1 MRSGMLFRAMAV
13 DADGGGCNRH
23 NLVDGSA
30 DGGDKQVVDQNE
42 GGGQKNA
49 LAQILGVEV
58 PHGQSIDG
66 NADDKENAVIAL
78 PQKGAHDRHNQGQHD
93 GDDPRDVPVLILV
106 HIADVAYHAH
116 DVESQGGGASQHS
129 VGDAGHGGGNG
140 VGHKDLGGG
149 LHLIG
154 DEGDDNGHDADDLTN
169 DLKWLHE
176 NNSL

>member
-13 DADGGGCNRH
+13 DADGGGGNCH
-23 NLVDGSA
+23 DLVDGSA
-30 DGGDKQVVDQNE
+30 DGGNKQVIDQNE
-42 GGGQKNA
+42 GRGQKNA

-58 PHGQSIDG
+58 SHGQGIDG

-78 PQKGAHDRHNQGQHD
+78 PQKSAHNCHDQSQHD
-93 GDDPRDVPVLILV
+93 GEDSRDVPVLILV
-106 HIADVAYHAH
+106 HIADIAYHAH

-129 VGDAGHGGGNG
+129 VGNAGHGGGNG

-154 DEGDDNGHDADDLTN
+154 DEA
-169 DLKWLHE
+169 
-176 NNSL
+176 